1 MEVLNDLTQI
11 VSDILDYVS
20 NNKILNPLLGLILVL
35 YASIAAPK
43 LPKTV
48 TIWFDNT
55 WFKLVFMFLIAFMAT
70 KDQSVAIIS
79 SIALLVTLQ
88 SLSAQKT
95 TDSVLEVI
103 QTKIEKFSETKNLQN
118 KVIIDETKNQTI
130 EIPKT
135 SMSMY
140 EKDGLSHQEVGF
152 STQEVGYPLDE
163 SQLQLHESQLQPHEG
178 QLQPHE
184 DQLQPHE
191 GQTVSEVPPSCNTSL
206 DDMNGYESGELAT
219 F

>member
-20 NNKILNPLLGLILVL
+20 NNKILNPLLGLFLVL

-55 WFKLVFMFLIAFMAT
+55 WFKLGFMFLIAFMAT

-95 TDSVLEVI
+95 TDSVLQVI
-103 QTKIEKFSETKNLQN
+103 QNKIEKFSEIKNLQN
-118 KVIIDETKNQTI
+118 KVTIDETKNQTI
-130 EIPKT
+130 ELHKT
-135 SMSMY
+135 PML
-140 EKDGLSHQEVGF
+140 EHTEVGLSHQEVGF

-163 SQLQLHESQLQPHEG
+163 SQLQPHEG

-184 DQLQPHE
+184 DQLQPHEGQILSHE